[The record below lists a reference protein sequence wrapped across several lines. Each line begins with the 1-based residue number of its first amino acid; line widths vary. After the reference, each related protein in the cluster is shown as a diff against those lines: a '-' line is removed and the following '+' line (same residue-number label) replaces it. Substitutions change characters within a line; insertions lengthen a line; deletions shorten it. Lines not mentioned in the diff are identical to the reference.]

1 MMKKKALILL
11 FLSLIASPLL
21 EGQDS
26 SGSASAKRPI
36 NDYSMIGLS
45 YGVTFSDMI
54 FSPSKTGHSFIFSPN
69 LVSLTYTK
77 YSKMFGTLP
86 YFGLVI
92 GATMGNEG
100 FMFKPNQESG
110 YVNNADGAESCVI
123 QVFEIPAMAQI
134 HMDVEPA
141 KIMANAGVYGGWRSS
156 IERSG
161 STLDPAFT
169 NSFKS
174 YENRFDYGF
183 QGGLGFGLMFDP
195 IEIHFNCLV
204 RWSWQSLYQPDYSS
218 QVYYNYATPL
228 DIMATVGIHFQITKR
243 RGKTSKELRR
253 EAKEIVYGQQE

>member
-11 FLSLIASPLL
+11 FLSLIASPML

-54 FSPSKTGHSFIFSPN
+54 FSPSKTGHSFVFSPN

-141 KIMANAGVYGGWRSS
+141 KIMANAGVYAAASS
-156 IERSG
+156 EAARL
-161 STLDPAFT
+161 STRLSPT
-169 NSFKS
+169 VSSLTKT
-174 YENRFDYGF
+174 
-183 QGGLGFGLMFDP
+183 GL
-195 IEIHFNCLV
+195 I
-204 RWSWQSLYQPDYSS
+204 
-218 QVYYNYATPL
+218 
-228 DIMATVGIHFQITKR
+228 TVSR
-243 RGKTSKELRR
+243 ADWAS
-253 EAKEIVYGQQE
+253 A